1 MAGFDDRGRGAPRD
15 RDDRNGRSGGPDR
28 PGRSAPGR
36 GGTGSSAGGRSGGYG
51 RDDRGGARPPRD
63 DDRRGGYP
71 SRDDRGGYRGNSAPR
86 DDRGG
91 YRGRDDRSSAPRDDR
106 GGYRGRDDRSS
117 APRDD
122 RGGYRGNSAPRDDR
136 GGYRGRDDRS
146 AAPRDDRGGYRGRDD
161 RGASAPRDDRGGYR
175 GNSAPRD
182 DRGGYRGNSAP
193 RDDRGGYR
201 GRDDRSSAPREDR
214 GGYRG
219 NSAPRDDRGGYRGRD
234 DRSSAPRDD
243 RGGYRGNSAPRDDR
257 GGYRGRDDRS
267 AAPREDRGGYR
278 GRDDRSS
285 APRDDRG
292 GYRGRDDRSSAPR
305 DDRGGYRGRDDRSS
319 APRDDRGGYRGRDDR
334 SSAPRDDRSS
344 APRDNRD
351 NREDRRGPDGQQSR
365 VWHNGRRYVGGTTS
379 VRNSDRNGKGSSAA
393 NGNGRT
399 TPKPSGER
407 DSHGNPVEGT
417 PERPIIEE
425 WDAADGTAPA
435 GAEPGLQA
443 EGERLQKVI
452 AAAGVASRRVAEN
465 LIVEG
470 RVTVNGQVV
479 DALGR
484 RVDPATDAISV
495 DGVPVQ
501 IDSSRRYIVL
511 NKPTGVV
518 SSLQDERGRRDLTE
532 FVDRYEERLFNV
544 GRLDTET
551 SGLLVLTNDGDLA
564 HVLAHP
570 SFGVQK
576 TYIAKVH
583 GNVNPAVVQRLTEGV
598 ELEDGPI
605 KADKVRLLESSRG
618 ESLVEITLHSGRNRI
633 VRRML
638 EAVDHP
644 VLELVRRSFGPLHLG
659 SLPPGK
665 MRELGTV
672 EVGKL
677 LSTVRDAKPSGRDDR
692 DIALDE
698 DDEWEDETAD

>member
-1 MAGFDDRGRGAPRD
+1 M
-15 RDDRNGRSGGPDR
+15 
-28 PGRSAPGR
+28 
-36 GGTGSSAGGRSGGYG
+36 
-51 RDDRGGARPPRD
+51 
-63 DDRRGGYP
+63 
-71 SRDDRGGYRGNSAPR
+71 
-86 DDRGG
+86 
-91 YRGRDDRSSAPRDDR
+91 
-106 GGYRGRDDRSS
+106 
-117 APRDD
+117 
-122 RGGYRGNSAPRDDR
+122 
-136 GGYRGRDDRS
+136 
-146 AAPRDDRGGYRGRDD
+146 
-161 RGASAPRDDRGGYR
+161 
-175 GNSAPRD
+175 
-182 DRGGYRGNSAP
+182 
-193 RDDRGGYR
+193 
-201 GRDDRSSAPREDR
+201 
-214 GGYRG
+214 
-219 NSAPRDDRGGYRGRD
+219 
-234 DRSSAPRDD
+234 
-243 RGGYRGNSAPRDDR
+243 
-257 GGYRGRDDRS
+257 
-267 AAPREDRGGYR
+267 
-278 GRDDRSS
+278 
-285 APRDDRG
+285 
-292 GYRGRDDRSSAPR
+292 
-305 DDRGGYRGRDDRSS
+305 
-319 APRDDRGGYRGRDDR
+319 
-334 SSAPRDDRSS
+334 
-344 APRDNRD
+344 
-351 NREDRRGPDGQQSR
+351 
-365 VWHNGRRYVGGTTS
+365 
-379 VRNSDRNGKGSSAA
+379 
-393 NGNGRT
+393 
-399 TPKPSGER
+399 
-407 DSHGNPVEGT
+407 
-417 PERPIIEE
+417 
-425 WDAADGTAPA
+425 
-435 GAEPGLQA
+435 
-443 EGERLQKVI
+443 QKVI

-470 RVTVNGQVV
+470 RVTVNGEVV

-484 RVDPATDAISV
+484 RVDPEKDAISV

-544 GRLDTET
+544 GRLDAET

-677 LSTVRDAKPSGRDDR
+677 LSTVLDAKPSARDDR
-692 DIALDE
+692 DVALDQD
-698 DDEWEDETAD
+698 DDEYEDESAD

>member
-28 PGRSAPGR
+28 SGRPTGGR
-36 GGTGSSAGGRSGGYG
+36 GGAGSSAGGRSGGYG

-71 SRDDRGGYRGNSAPR
+71 SRDDRGGYRGASAPRDDRGGYRGNSAPRDDRGGYRGRDDRGASAPRDDRGGDRGGYRGNSAPRDDRGGYRGRDDRSGGGDRGGYRGNSAPRDDRGGYRGRDDRGAPAPRDDRGGYRGSAPRDDRGGYRGRDDRGTSAPRDDRGGYRGRDDRGASAPRDDRGGYRGRDDRSGGGDRGGYRGNSAQRDDRGGYRGRDDRGASAPR

-106 GGYRGRDDRSS
+106 GGYRGRDDRG
-117 APRDD
+117 A
-122 RGGYRGNSAPRDDR
+122 SAPRDDR
-136 GGYRGRDDRS
+136 GGYRGRDDR
-146 AAPRDDRGGYRGRDD
+146 G
-161 RGASAPRDDRGGYR
+161 
-175 GNSAPRD
+175 
-182 DRGGYRGNSAP
+182 
-193 RDDRGGYR
+193 
-201 GRDDRSSAPREDR
+201 
-214 GGYRG
+214 
-219 NSAPRDDRGGYRGRD
+219 
-234 DRSSAPRDD
+234 SSAPRDD
-243 RGGYRGNSAPRDDR
+243 RRT
-257 GGYRGRDDRS
+257 
-267 AAPREDRGGYR
+267 
-278 GRDDRSS
+278 
-285 APRDDRG
+285 
-292 GYRGRDDRSSAPR
+292 
-305 DDRGGYRGRDDRSS
+305 
-319 APRDDRGGYRGRDDR
+319 
-334 SSAPRDDRSS
+334 
-344 APRDNRD
+344 
-351 NREDRRGPDGQQSR
+351 PDGQQSR

-379 VRNSDRNGKGSSAA
+379 VRNSDR
-393 NGNGRT
+393 T
-399 TPKPSGER
+399 TPKPSGQR
-407 DSHGNPVEGT
+407 DDRGNPAEGT
-417 PERPIIEE
+417 PERPIIED

-435 GAEPGLQA
+435 GAEPSLQA

-470 RVTVNGQVV
+470 RVTVNGEVV

-484 RVDPATDAISV
+484 RVDPEKDAISV

-677 LSTVRDAKPSGRDDR
+677 LSTVRDAKPSARDDR
-692 DIALDE
+692 DVALDQH
-698 DDEWEDETAD
+698 DDEYEDESAD

>member
-36 GGTGSSAGGRSGGYG
+36 GGAGSSAGGRSGGYG

-71 SRDDRGGYRGNSAPR
+71 PRDDRGGDRGGYRGRDDRSSAPRDDRGGYRGRDDRSSAPRDDRGGYRGNSAPRDDRGGYRGRDDRAGGGDRGGYRGNSAPRDDRGGYRGRDDRSSAPRDDRGGYRGNSAPRDDRGGYRGRDDRSSAPRDDRGGYRGNSAPR

-136 GGYRGRDDRS
+136 GGYRG
-146 AAPRDDRGGYRGRDD
+146 
-161 RGASAPRDDRGGYR
+161 
-175 GNSAPRD
+175 
-182 DRGGYRGNSAP
+182 
-193 RDDRGGYR
+193 
-201 GRDDRSSAPREDR
+201 
-214 GGYRG
+214 

-234 DRSSAPRDD
+234 DRSSAPRD
-243 RGGYRGNSAPRDDR
+243 NRDDR

-267 AAPREDRGGYR
+267 A
-278 GRDDRSS
+278 

-305 DDRGGYRGRDDRSS
+305 D
-319 APRDDRGGYRGRDDR
+319 
-334 SSAPRDDRSS
+334 
-344 APRDNRD
+344 NRD
-351 NREDRRGPDGQQSR
+351 SREDRRGPDGQQSR

-379 VRNSDRNGKGSSAA
+379 VRNSDRPGKGGNSAA
-393 NGNGRT
+393 NRT

-407 DSHGNPVEGT
+407 DSHGAPVEGT
-417 PERPIIEE
+417 PERPIIED
-425 WDAADGTAPA
+425 WDAADGSAPA

-677 LSTVRDAKPSGRDDR
+677 LGTVRDAKPSARDDR
-692 DIALDE
+692 DVALDQG
-698 DDEWEDETAD
+698 DDDDWDDETAD

>member
-28 PGRSAPGR
+28 SGRPAGGR
-36 GGTGSSAGGRSGGYG
+36 GGAGSGAGGRSGGYG

-71 SRDDRGGYRGNSAPR
+71 SRDDRGGDRGGYRGASAPRDDRGGDRGGYRGASAPRDDRGGDRGGYRGASAPRDDRGGYRGASAPR

-91 YRGRDDRSSAPRDDR
+91 YRGRDDRS
-106 GGYRGRDDRSS
+106 GGG
-117 APRDD
+117 D

-136 GGYRGRDDRS
+136 GGYRGRDDRGAS
-146 AAPRDDRGGYRGRDD
+146 APRDDRGGYRGRDDRSGGGDRGGYRSNSAPRDDRGGYRGRDD

-182 DRGGYRGNSAP
+182 DRGGYRG
-193 RDDRGGYR
+193 RDDRG
-201 GRDDRSSAPREDR
+201 SA
-214 GGYRG
+214 
-219 NSAPRDDRGGYRGRD
+219 
-234 DRSSAPRDD
+234 APRDD

-257 GGYRGRDDRS
+257 GGYRGRDDRGAP
-267 AAPREDRGGYR
+267 AAREDRGGYR
-278 GRDDRSS
+278 GRDDRSGGGDRGGYRGNS

-292 GYRGRDDRSSAPR
+292 GYRGRDDRGASAPR
-305 DDRGGYRGRDDRSS
+305 DDRGGYRGRDDRTSS
-319 APRDDRGGYRGRDDR
+319 APRDDRRDDPGRDDR
-334 SSAPRDDRSS
+334 RT
-344 APRDNRD
+344 
-351 NREDRRGPDGQQSR
+351 PDGQQSR

-379 VRNSDRNGKGSSAA
+379 VRNSDR
-393 NGNGRT
+393 T
-399 TPKPSGER
+399 TPKPSGQR
-407 DSHGNPVEGT
+407 DDRGNPAEGT
-417 PERPIIEE
+417 PERPIIED

-470 RVTVNGQVV
+470 RVTVNGEVV

-484 RVDPATDAISV
+484 RVDPEKDAISV

-544 GRLDTET
+544 GRLDAET

-576 TYIAKVH
+576 TYIAKVQ

-677 LSTVRDAKPSGRDDR
+677 LSTVRDAKPSARDDR
-692 DIALDE
+692 DVALDQD
-698 DDEWEDETAD
+698 DDEYEDESAD

>member
-28 PGRSAPGR
+28 SGRPAGGR
-36 GGTGSSAGGRSGGYG
+36 GAAGSGAGGRSGGYG

-71 SRDDRGGYRGNSAPR
+71 SRDDRGGDRGGYRGSSAPRDDRGGYRGRDDRSGGGDRGGYRGNSAPRDDRGGYRGRDDRGASAPRDDRGGDRGGYRGNSAPRDDRGGYRGRDDRSGGGDRGGYRGNPAPRDDRGGYRGRDDRGASAPRDDRGGYRGRDDRSGGGDRGGYRGNSAPRDDRGGYRGRDDRGASAPR

-106 GGYRGRDDRSS
+106 GGYRGRDDRGSS

-122 RGGYRGNSAPRDDR
+122 RRDDR
-136 GGYRGRDDRS
+136 RT
-146 AAPRDDRGGYRGRDD
+146 
-161 RGASAPRDDRGGYR
+161 
-175 GNSAPRD
+175 
-182 DRGGYRGNSAP
+182 
-193 RDDRGGYR
+193 
-201 GRDDRSSAPREDR
+201 
-214 GGYRG
+214 
-219 NSAPRDDRGGYRGRD
+219 
-234 DRSSAPRDD
+234 
-243 RGGYRGNSAPRDDR
+243 
-257 GGYRGRDDRS
+257 
-267 AAPREDRGGYR
+267 
-278 GRDDRSS
+278 
-285 APRDDRG
+285 
-292 GYRGRDDRSSAPR
+292 
-305 DDRGGYRGRDDRSS
+305 
-319 APRDDRGGYRGRDDR
+319 
-334 SSAPRDDRSS
+334 
-344 APRDNRD
+344 
-351 NREDRRGPDGQQSR
+351 PDGQQSR

-379 VRNSDRNGKGSSAA
+379 VRNSDR
-393 NGNGRT
+393 T
-399 TPKPSGER
+399 TPKPSGQR
-407 DSHGNPVEGT
+407 DDRGNPAEGT
-417 PERPIIEE
+417 PERPIIED

-435 GAEPGLQA
+435 GAEQGLQA

-470 RVTVNGQVV
+470 RVTVNGEVV

-484 RVDPATDAISV
+484 RVDPEKDAISV

-677 LSTVRDAKPSGRDDR
+677 LSTVRDAKPSARDDR
-692 DIALDE
+692 DVALDQD
-698 DDEWEDETAD
+698 DDEYEDESAD

>member
-28 PGRSAPGR
+28 SGRPAGGR
-36 GGTGSSAGGRSGGYG
+36 GGAGSSAGGRSGGYG

-71 SRDDRGGYRGNSAPR
+71 SRDDRGGDRGGYRGAPAPRDDRGGYRGRDDRAGGGDRGGYRGNSAPRDDRGGYRGRDDRGSSAPRDDRGGDRGGYRGNSAPRDDRGGYRGRDDRSGGGDRGGYRGNSAPRDDRGGYRGRDDRGASAPRDDRGGYRGRDDRGSSAPRDDRGGYRGNSAPRDDRGGYRGRDDRGAPAPRDDRGGYRGRDDRSGGGDRGGYRGNSAPRDDRGGYRGRDDRGASAPR

-106 GGYRGRDDRSS
+106 GGYRGRDDRGSS

-122 RGGYRGNSAPRDDR
+122 RRDD
-136 GGYRGRDDRS
+136 RGRDDR
-146 AAPRDDRGGYRGRDD
+146 RT
-161 RGASAPRDDRGGYR
+161 
-175 GNSAPRD
+175 
-182 DRGGYRGNSAP
+182 
-193 RDDRGGYR
+193 
-201 GRDDRSSAPREDR
+201 
-214 GGYRG
+214 
-219 NSAPRDDRGGYRGRD
+219 
-234 DRSSAPRDD
+234 
-243 RGGYRGNSAPRDDR
+243 
-257 GGYRGRDDRS
+257 
-267 AAPREDRGGYR
+267 
-278 GRDDRSS
+278 
-285 APRDDRG
+285 
-292 GYRGRDDRSSAPR
+292 
-305 DDRGGYRGRDDRSS
+305 
-319 APRDDRGGYRGRDDR
+319 
-334 SSAPRDDRSS
+334 
-344 APRDNRD
+344 
-351 NREDRRGPDGQQSR
+351 PDGQQSR

-379 VRNSDRNGKGSSAA
+379 VRNSDR
-393 NGNGRT
+393 T
-399 TPKPSGER
+399 TPKPSGQR
-407 DSHGNPVEGT
+407 DDRGNPAEGT
-417 PERPIIEE
+417 PERPIIED

-470 RVTVNGQVV
+470 RVTVNGEVV

-484 RVDPATDAISV
+484 RVDPEKDAISV

-544 GRLDTET
+544 GRLDAET

-677 LSTVRDAKPSGRDDR
+677 LSTVRDAKPSARDDR
-692 DIALDE
+692 DVALDQD
-698 DDEWEDETAD
+698 DDEYEDESAD

>member
-28 PGRSAPGR
+28 SGRPAGGR
-36 GGTGSSAGGRSGGYG
+36 GGAGSSAGGRSGGYG

-71 SRDDRGGYRGNSAPR
+71 SRDDRGGDRGGYRGASAPR

-91 YRGRDDRSSAPRDDR
+91 YRGRDDRA
-106 GGYRGRDDRSS
+106 GGG
-117 APRDD
+117 D

-136 GGYRGRDDRS
+136 GGYRGRDDRGAS
-146 AAPRDDRGGYRGRDD
+146 APRDDRGGDRGGYRGASAPRDDRGGYRGRDDRSGGGDRGGYRGNSAPRDDRGGYRGRDD

-175 GNSAPRD
+175 GSAPRD
-182 DRGGYRGNSAP
+182 DRGGYRGRDDRGASAPRDDRGGYRGRDDRSGGGDRGGYRGNSAP

-201 GRDDRSSAPREDR
+201 GRDDR
-214 GGYRG
+214 
-219 NSAPRDDRGGYRGRD
+219 
-234 DRSSAPRDD
+234 
-243 RGGYRGNSAPRDDR
+243 NSAPRDDR

-267 AAPREDRGGYR
+267 AAPRDARGGYR
-278 GRDDRSS
+278 GRDDRGSS

-292 GYRGRDDRSSAPR
+292 GYRGRDDRGSSAPR
-305 DDRGGYRGRDDRSS
+305 DDRRDDR
-319 APRDDRGGYRGRDDR
+319 RT
-334 SSAPRDDRSS
+334 
-344 APRDNRD
+344 
-351 NREDRRGPDGQQSR
+351 PDGQQSR

-379 VRNSDRNGKGSSAA
+379 VRNSDR
-393 NGNGRT
+393 T
-399 TPKPSGER
+399 TPKPSGQR
-407 DSHGNPVEGT
+407 DDRGNPAEGT
-417 PERPIIEE
+417 PERPIIED

-470 RVTVNGQVV
+470 RVTVNGEVV

-484 RVDPATDAISV
+484 RVDPEKDAISV

-677 LSTVRDAKPSGRDDR
+677 LSTVRDAKPSARDDR
-692 DIALDE
+692 DVALDQD
-698 DDEWEDETAD
+698 DDEYEDESAD

>member
-28 PGRSAPGR
+28 PGRSATGR
-36 GGTGSSAGGRSGGYG
+36 GGAGSSAGGRSGGYG

-71 SRDDRGGYRGNSAPR
+71 PRDDRSGDRGGYRGNSAPRDDRGGYRGRDDRSSAPRDDRGGYRGNSAPRDDRGGYRGRDDRAGGDRGGYRGNSAPRDDRGGYRGRDDRSSAPRDDRGGYRGNSAPR

-146 AAPRDDRGGYRGRDD
+146 
-161 RGASAPRDDRGGYR
+161 SAPRD
-175 GNSAPRD
+175 N
-182 DRGGYRGNSAP
+182 
-193 RDDRGGYR
+193 
-201 GRDDRSSAPREDR
+201 
-214 GGYRG
+214 
-219 NSAPRDDRGGYRGRD
+219 RDDRGGYRGRD
-234 DRSSAPRDD
+234 DRSSAPRD
-243 RGGYRGNSAPRDDR
+243 N
-257 GGYRGRDDRS
+257 
-267 AAPREDRGGYR
+267 
-278 GRDDRSS
+278 RDDRSS
-285 APRDDRG
+285 APRDS
-292 GYRGRDDRSSAPR
+292 RDDRR
-305 DDRGGYRGRDDRSS
+305 D
-319 APRDDRGGYRGRDDR
+319 
-334 SSAPRDDRSS
+334 
-344 APRDNRD
+344 
-351 NREDRRGPDGQQSR
+351 DRRGPDGQQSR

-379 VRNSDRNGKGSSAA
+379 VRNSDRPGKGGNTA
-393 NGNGRT
+393 NGRT

-407 DSHGNPVEGT
+407 DSHGAPVEGT
-417 PERPIIEE
+417 PERPIIED
-425 WDAADGTAPA
+425 WDAADGTTSA

-677 LSTVRDAKPSGRDDR
+677 LGTVRDAKPSARDDR
-692 DIALDE
+692 DVALDQGD
-698 DDEWEDETAD
+698 DDEWDDETAD

>member
-28 PGRSAPGR
+28 SGRPAGGR
-36 GGTGSSAGGRSGGYG
+36 GGAGSSAGGRSGGYG

-63 DDRRGGYP
+63 DDRRAGYP
-71 SRDDRGGYRGNSAPR
+71 SRDDRGGERGGYRGASAPRDDRGGYRGRDDRSGGGDRGGYRGNSAPRDDRGGYRGRDDRGGSAPRDDRGGDRGGYRGNSAPR

-91 YRGRDDRSSAPRDDR
+91 YRGRDDRSGGGDRGGYRGNSAPRDDR
-106 GGYRGRDDRSS
+106 GGYRGRDDRGASAPRDDRGGYRGSAPRDDRGGYRGSAPRDDRGGYRGRDDRGSS

-136 GGYRGRDDRS
+136 GGYRGRDDRGAS
-146 AAPRDDRGGYRGRDD
+146 APRDDRGGYRGRDDRAGGGDRGGYRGNSAPRDDRGGYRGRDD

-175 GNSAPRD
+175 GRD
-182 DRGGYRGNSAP
+182 DRG
-193 RDDRGGYR
+193 
-201 GRDDRSSAPREDR
+201 
-214 GGYRG
+214 
-219 NSAPRDDRGGYRGRD
+219 
-234 DRSSAPRDD
+234 SSAPRDD
-243 RGGYRGNSAPRDDR
+243 RRDD
-257 GGYRGRDDRS
+257 RGRDDR
-267 AAPREDRGGYR
+267 RT
-278 GRDDRSS
+278 
-285 APRDDRG
+285 
-292 GYRGRDDRSSAPR
+292 
-305 DDRGGYRGRDDRSS
+305 
-319 APRDDRGGYRGRDDR
+319 
-334 SSAPRDDRSS
+334 
-344 APRDNRD
+344 
-351 NREDRRGPDGQQSR
+351 PDGQQSR

-379 VRNSDRNGKGSSAA
+379 VRNSDR
-393 NGNGRT
+393 T
-399 TPKPSGER
+399 TPKPSGQR
-407 DSHGNPVEGT
+407 DDRGNPAEGT
-417 PERPIIEE
+417 PERPIIED

-435 GAEPGLQA
+435 GAEPSLQA

-470 RVTVNGQVV
+470 RVTVNGEVV

-484 RVDPATDAISV
+484 RVDPEKDAISV

-544 GRLDTET
+544 GRLDAET

-677 LSTVRDAKPSGRDDR
+677 LSTVRDAKPSARDDR
-692 DIALDE
+692 DVALDQD
-698 DDEWEDETAD
+698 DDEYEDESAD

>member
-28 PGRSAPGR
+28 SGRPAGGR
-36 GGTGSSAGGRSGGYG
+36 GGAGSSAGGRSGGYG

-63 DDRRGGYP
+63 DRGGDRGGYRGAP
-71 SRDDRGGYRGNSAPR
+71 APRDDRGGYRGRDDRAGGGDRGGYRGNSAPRDDRGGYRGRDDRGASAPRDDRGGDRGGYRGNSAPRDDRGGYRGRDDRGSSAPRDDRGGYRGNSAPRDDRGGYRGSAPRDDRGGYRGRDDRGSSAPRDDRGGYRGNSAPRDDRGGYRGRDDRASSAPRDDRGGYRGRDDRSGGGDRGGYRGNSAPRDDRGGYRGRDDRGASAPR

-106 GGYRGRDDRSS
+106 GGYRGRDDRGSS

-122 RGGYRGNSAPRDDR
+122 RRDD
-136 GGYRGRDDRS
+136 RGRDDR
-146 AAPRDDRGGYRGRDD
+146 RT
-161 RGASAPRDDRGGYR
+161 
-175 GNSAPRD
+175 
-182 DRGGYRGNSAP
+182 
-193 RDDRGGYR
+193 
-201 GRDDRSSAPREDR
+201 
-214 GGYRG
+214 
-219 NSAPRDDRGGYRGRD
+219 
-234 DRSSAPRDD
+234 
-243 RGGYRGNSAPRDDR
+243 
-257 GGYRGRDDRS
+257 
-267 AAPREDRGGYR
+267 
-278 GRDDRSS
+278 
-285 APRDDRG
+285 
-292 GYRGRDDRSSAPR
+292 
-305 DDRGGYRGRDDRSS
+305 
-319 APRDDRGGYRGRDDR
+319 
-334 SSAPRDDRSS
+334 
-344 APRDNRD
+344 
-351 NREDRRGPDGQQSR
+351 PDGQQSR

-379 VRNSDRNGKGSSAA
+379 VRNSDR
-393 NGNGRT
+393 T
-399 TPKPSGER
+399 TPKPSGQR
-407 DSHGNPVEGT
+407 DDRGNPAEGT
-417 PERPIIEE
+417 PERPIIED

-435 GAEPGLQA
+435 GAEPSLQA

-470 RVTVNGQVV
+470 RVTVNGEVV

-484 RVDPATDAISV
+484 RVDPEKDAISV

-677 LSTVRDAKPSGRDDR
+677 LSTVRDAKPSARDDR
-692 DIALDE
+692 DVALDQD
-698 DDEWEDETAD
+698 DDEYEDESAD

>member
-1 MAGFDDRGRGAPRD
+1 
-15 RDDRNGRSGGPDR
+15 
-28 PGRSAPGR
+28 
-36 GGTGSSAGGRSGGYG
+36 
-51 RDDRGGARPPRD
+51 
-63 DDRRGGYP
+63 
-71 SRDDRGGYRGNSAPR
+71 
-86 DDRGG
+86 
-91 YRGRDDRSSAPRDDR
+91 
-106 GGYRGRDDRSS
+106 
-117 APRDD
+117 
-122 RGGYRGNSAPRDDR
+122 
-136 GGYRGRDDRS
+136 
-146 AAPRDDRGGYRGRDD
+146 
-161 RGASAPRDDRGGYR
+161 
-175 GNSAPRD
+175 
-182 DRGGYRGNSAP
+182 
-193 RDDRGGYR
+193 
-201 GRDDRSSAPREDR
+201 
-214 GGYRG
+214 
-219 NSAPRDDRGGYRGRD
+219 
-234 DRSSAPRDD
+234 
-243 RGGYRGNSAPRDDR
+243 
-257 GGYRGRDDRS
+257 
-267 AAPREDRGGYR
+267 
-278 GRDDRSS
+278 
-285 APRDDRG
+285 
-292 GYRGRDDRSSAPR
+292 
-305 DDRGGYRGRDDRSS
+305 
-319 APRDDRGGYRGRDDR
+319 
-334 SSAPRDDRSS
+334 
-344 APRDNRD
+344 
-351 NREDRRGPDGQQSR
+351 

-379 VRNSDRNGKGSSAA
+379 VRNSDRSS
-393 NGNGRT
+393 NGRT

-407 DSHGNPVEGT
+407 DSNGIPVEGT
-417 PERPIIEE
+417 PERPIIED
-425 WDAADGTAPA
+425 WDAADGTATA

-677 LSTVRDAKPSGRDDR
+677 LGTVRDAKPSARDDR
-692 DIALDE
+692 DVALDQGE
-698 DDEWEDETAD
+698 DDEWDDETAD

>member
-28 PGRSAPGR
+28 SGRPAGGR
-36 GGTGSSAGGRSGGYG
+36 GGAGSSAGGRSGGYG

-71 SRDDRGGYRGNSAPR
+71 SRDDRGGERGGYRGASAPRDDRGGYRGRDDRSGGGDRGGYRGNSAPRDDRGGYRGRDDRGGSAPRDDRGGDRGGYRGNSAPR

-91 YRGRDDRSSAPRDDR
+91 YRGRDDRSGGGDRGGYRGNSAPRDDR
-106 GGYRGRDDRSS
+106 GGYRGRDDRGASAPRDDRGGYRGSAPRDDRGGYRGSAPRDDRGGYRGRDDRGSS

-136 GGYRGRDDRS
+136 GGYRGRDDRGAS
-146 AAPRDDRGGYRGRDD
+146 APRDDRGGYRGRDDRAGGGDRGGYRGNSAPRDDRGGYRGRDD

-175 GNSAPRD
+175 GRD
-182 DRGGYRGNSAP
+182 DRG
-193 RDDRGGYR
+193 
-201 GRDDRSSAPREDR
+201 
-214 GGYRG
+214 
-219 NSAPRDDRGGYRGRD
+219 
-234 DRSSAPRDD
+234 SSAPRDD
-243 RGGYRGNSAPRDDR
+243 RRDD
-257 GGYRGRDDRS
+257 RGRDDR
-267 AAPREDRGGYR
+267 RT
-278 GRDDRSS
+278 
-285 APRDDRG
+285 
-292 GYRGRDDRSSAPR
+292 
-305 DDRGGYRGRDDRSS
+305 
-319 APRDDRGGYRGRDDR
+319 
-334 SSAPRDDRSS
+334 
-344 APRDNRD
+344 
-351 NREDRRGPDGQQSR
+351 PDGQQSR

-379 VRNSDRNGKGSSAA
+379 VRNSDR
-393 NGNGRT
+393 T
-399 TPKPSGER
+399 TPKPSGQR
-407 DSHGNPVEGT
+407 DDRGNPAEGT
-417 PERPIIEE
+417 PERPIIED

-435 GAEPGLQA
+435 GAEPSLQA

-470 RVTVNGQVV
+470 RVTVNGEVV

-484 RVDPATDAISV
+484 RVDPEKDAISV

-544 GRLDTET
+544 GRLDAET

-677 LSTVRDAKPSGRDDR
+677 LSTVRDAKPSARDDR
-692 DIALDE
+692 DVALDQD
-698 DDEWEDETAD
+698 DDEYEDESAD

>member
-28 PGRSAPGR
+28 SGRPAGGR
-36 GGTGSSAGGRSGGYG
+36 GGAGSGAGGRSGGYG

-71 SRDDRGGYRGNSAPR
+71 SRDDRGGDRGGYRGASAPR

-91 YRGRDDRSSAPRDDR
+91 YRGRDDRSGGGYRGDSAPRDDR
-106 GGYRGRDDRSS
+106 GGYRGRDDRGGP

-122 RGGYRGNSAPRDDR
+122 RGGYRGAPAPRDDRGGYRGRDDRSGGGDRGGYRGASAPRDDR
-136 GGYRGRDDRS
+136 GGYRGRDDRGAS
-146 AAPRDDRGGYRGRDD
+146 APRDDRGGYRGSAPRDDRGGYRGRDD

-182 DRGGYRGNSAP
+182 DRGGYRGRDDRGVSAP

-201 GRDDRSSAPREDR
+201 GRDDRSGGGYRGASAPRDDRGGDR

-234 DRSSAPRDD
+234 DR
-243 RGGYRGNSAPRDDR
+243 GVSAPRDDR
-257 GGYRGRDDRS
+257 GGYRGRDDR
-267 AAPREDRGGYR
+267 G
-278 GRDDRSS
+278 SS
-285 APRDDRG
+285 APRDDR
-292 GYRGRDDRSSAPR
+292 RT
-305 DDRGGYRGRDDRSS
+305 
-319 APRDDRGGYRGRDDR
+319 
-334 SSAPRDDRSS
+334 
-344 APRDNRD
+344 
-351 NREDRRGPDGQQSR
+351 PDGQQSR

-379 VRNSDRNGKGSSAA
+379 VRNSDR
-393 NGNGRT
+393 T
-399 TPKPSGER
+399 TPKPSGQR
-407 DSHGNPVEGT
+407 DDRGNPAEGT
-417 PERPIIEE
+417 PERPIIED

-435 GAEPGLQA
+435 GAQPGLQA

-470 RVTVNGQVV
+470 RVTVNGEVV

-484 RVDPATDAISV
+484 RVDPEKDAISV

-677 LSTVRDAKPSGRDDR
+677 LSTVRDAKPSARDDR
-692 DIALDE
+692 DVALDQD
-698 DDEWEDETAD
+698 DDEYEDESAD

>member
-28 PGRSAPGR
+28 SGRPAGGR
-36 GGTGSSAGGRSGGYG
+36 GGAGSGAGGRSGGYG

-71 SRDDRGGYRGNSAPR
+71 SRDDRGGDRGGYRGASAPRDDRGGYRGRDERSGGGDRGGYRGNSAPRDDRGGYRGRDDREASAPRDDRGGDRGGYRGNSAPRDDRGGYRGRDDRSGGGDRGGYRGNSAPRDDRGGYRGRDDRGASAPRDDRGGYRGSAPRDDRGGYRGRDDRGSSAPRDDRGGYRGSSAPRDDRGGYRGRDDRGASAPRDDRGGYRGRDDRSGGGDRGGYRGNSAPRDDRGGYRGRDDRGASAPR

-106 GGYRGRDDRSS
+106 GGYRGRDDRG
-117 APRDD
+117 A
-122 RGGYRGNSAPRDDR
+122 SAPRDDR
-136 GGYRGRDDRS
+136 GGYRGRDDR
-146 AAPRDDRGGYRGRDD
+146 G
-161 RGASAPRDDRGGYR
+161 
-175 GNSAPRD
+175 
-182 DRGGYRGNSAP
+182 
-193 RDDRGGYR
+193 
-201 GRDDRSSAPREDR
+201 
-214 GGYRG
+214 
-219 NSAPRDDRGGYRGRD
+219 
-234 DRSSAPRDD
+234 SSAPRDD
-243 RGGYRGNSAPRDDR
+243 RRT
-257 GGYRGRDDRS
+257 
-267 AAPREDRGGYR
+267 
-278 GRDDRSS
+278 
-285 APRDDRG
+285 
-292 GYRGRDDRSSAPR
+292 
-305 DDRGGYRGRDDRSS
+305 
-319 APRDDRGGYRGRDDR
+319 
-334 SSAPRDDRSS
+334 
-344 APRDNRD
+344 
-351 NREDRRGPDGQQSR
+351 PDGQQSR

-379 VRNSDRNGKGSSAA
+379 VRNSDR
-393 NGNGRT
+393 T
-399 TPKPSGER
+399 TPKPSGQR
-407 DSHGNPVEGT
+407 DDRGNPAEGT
-417 PERPIIEE
+417 PERPIIED

-470 RVTVNGQVV
+470 RVTVNGEVV

-484 RVDPATDAISV
+484 RVDPEKDAISV

-677 LSTVRDAKPSGRDDR
+677 LSTVRDAKPSARDDR
-692 DIALDE
+692 DVALDQD
-698 DDEWEDETAD
+698 DDEYEDESAD

>member
-28 PGRSAPGR
+28 SGRPAGGR
-36 GGTGSSAGGRSGGYG
+36 GGAGSSAGGRSGGYG

-71 SRDDRGGYRGNSAPR
+71 SRDDRGGDRGGYRGASAPRDDRGGYRGRDDRAGGGDRGGYRGNSAPRDDRGGYRGRDDRGGSAPRDDRGGDRRGYRGNSAPR

-91 YRGRDDRSSAPRDDR
+91 YRGRDDRSGGGDRGGYRGNSAPRDDRGGYRGRDDRGASAPRDDR
-106 GGYRGRDDRSS
+106 GGYRGRDDRSGGGDRGGYRGRDDRGAS
-117 APRDD
+117 APRDDRGGYRGNSAPRDDRGGYRGRDDRSGGGD

-161 RGASAPRDDRGGYR
+161 RSA
-175 GNSAPRD
+175 
-182 DRGGYRGNSAP
+182 AP

-201 GRDDRSSAPREDR
+201 GRDDR
-214 GGYRG
+214 G
-219 NSAPRDDRGGYRGRD
+219 
-234 DRSSAPRDD
+234 
-243 RGGYRGNSAPRDDR
+243 
-257 GGYRGRDDRS
+257 
-267 AAPREDRGGYR
+267 
-278 GRDDRSS
+278 SS

-292 GYRGRDDRSSAPR
+292 GYRGRDDRGSSAPR
-305 DDRGGYRGRDDRSS
+305 DDRRDDR
-319 APRDDRGGYRGRDDR
+319 RT
-334 SSAPRDDRSS
+334 
-344 APRDNRD
+344 
-351 NREDRRGPDGQQSR
+351 PDGQQSR

-379 VRNSDRNGKGSSAA
+379 VRNSDR
-393 NGNGRT
+393 T
-399 TPKPSGER
+399 TPKPSGQR
-407 DSHGNPVEGT
+407 DDRGNPAEGT
-417 PERPIIEE
+417 PERPIIED

-470 RVTVNGQVV
+470 RVTVNGEVV

-484 RVDPATDAISV
+484 RVDPEKDAISV

-677 LSTVRDAKPSGRDDR
+677 LSTVRDAKPSARDDR
-692 DIALDE
+692 DVALDQD
-698 DDEWEDETAD
+698 DDEYEDESAD

>member
-15 RDDRNGRSGGPDR
+15 RDDRSGRSGGPDR
-28 PGRSAPGR
+28 SGRPAGGR
-36 GGTGSSAGGRSGGYG
+36 GGAGSSAGGRSGAYG

-71 SRDDRGGYRGNSAPR
+71 SRDDRGGDRGGYRGAPAPRDDRGGYRGRDDRAGGGDRGGYRGNSAPRDDRGGYRGRDDRGGSAPRDDRGGDRGGYRGNSAPRDDRGGYRGRDDRGSSAPRDDRGGYRGNSAPRDDRGGYRGRDDRGGSAPRDDRGGYRGSAPRDDRGGYRGRDDRGSSAPRDDRGGYRGNSAPRDDRGGYRGRDDRGAPAPRDDRGGYRGRDDRSGGGDRGGYRGNSAPRDDRGGYRGRDDRGASAPR

-106 GGYRGRDDRSS
+106 GGYRGRDDRGSS

-122 RGGYRGNSAPRDDR
+122 RRDD
-136 GGYRGRDDRS
+136 RGRDDR
-146 AAPRDDRGGYRGRDD
+146 RT
-161 RGASAPRDDRGGYR
+161 
-175 GNSAPRD
+175 
-182 DRGGYRGNSAP
+182 
-193 RDDRGGYR
+193 
-201 GRDDRSSAPREDR
+201 
-214 GGYRG
+214 
-219 NSAPRDDRGGYRGRD
+219 
-234 DRSSAPRDD
+234 
-243 RGGYRGNSAPRDDR
+243 
-257 GGYRGRDDRS
+257 
-267 AAPREDRGGYR
+267 
-278 GRDDRSS
+278 
-285 APRDDRG
+285 
-292 GYRGRDDRSSAPR
+292 
-305 DDRGGYRGRDDRSS
+305 
-319 APRDDRGGYRGRDDR
+319 
-334 SSAPRDDRSS
+334 
-344 APRDNRD
+344 
-351 NREDRRGPDGQQSR
+351 PDGQQSR

-379 VRNSDRNGKGSSAA
+379 VRNSDR
-393 NGNGRT
+393 T
-399 TPKPSGER
+399 TPKPSGQR
-407 DSHGNPVEGT
+407 DDRGNPAEGT
-417 PERPIIEE
+417 PERPIIED

-435 GAEPGLQA
+435 GAEPSLQA

-470 RVTVNGQVV
+470 RVTVNGEVV

-484 RVDPATDAISV
+484 RVDPEKDAISV

-677 LSTVRDAKPSGRDDR
+677 LSTVRDAKPSARDDR
-692 DIALDE
+692 DVALDQD
-698 DDEWEDETAD
+698 DDEYEDESAD

>member
-15 RDDRNGRSGGPDR
+15 RDDRSGRSGGPDR
-28 PGRSAPGR
+28 SGRPAGGR
-36 GGTGSSAGGRSGGYG
+36 GGAGSGAGGRSGGYG

-71 SRDDRGGYRGNSAPR
+71 SRDDRGGDRGGYRGASAQRDERGGDRGGYRGSAPRDERGGYRGSAPR

-91 YRGRDDRSSAPRDDR
+91 YRGRDDRGGSAPRDDRGGYRGAPAPRDDRGGYRGRDDRSGGGDRGGYRGASAPRDDR
-106 GGYRGRDDRSS
+106 GGYRGRDDRGAS

-122 RGGYRGNSAPRDDR
+122 RGGYRGS
-136 GGYRGRDDRS
+136 
-146 AAPRDDRGGYRGRDD
+146 APRDDRGGYRGRDD

-182 DRGGYRGNSAP
+182 DRGGYRGRDDRGVSAP

-201 GRDDRSSAPREDR
+201 GRDDRSGGGYRGASAPRDDRGGDR

-234 DRSSAPRDD
+234 DRGA
-243 RGGYRGNSAPRDDR
+243 SAPRDDR
-257 GGYRGRDDRS
+257 GGYRGRDDR
-267 AAPREDRGGYR
+267 G
-278 GRDDRSS
+278 SS
-285 APRDDRG
+285 APRDDR
-292 GYRGRDDRSSAPR
+292 RT
-305 DDRGGYRGRDDRSS
+305 
-319 APRDDRGGYRGRDDR
+319 
-334 SSAPRDDRSS
+334 
-344 APRDNRD
+344 
-351 NREDRRGPDGQQSR
+351 PDGQQSR

-379 VRNSDRNGKGSSAA
+379 VRNSDR
-393 NGNGRT
+393 T
-399 TPKPSGER
+399 TPKPSGQR
-407 DSHGNPVEGT
+407 DDRGNPAEGT
-417 PERPIIEE
+417 PERPIIED

-435 GAEPGLQA
+435 GAQPGLQA

-470 RVTVNGQVV
+470 RVTVNGEVV

-484 RVDPATDAISV
+484 RVDPEKDAISV

-677 LSTVRDAKPSGRDDR
+677 LSTVRDAKPSARDDR
-692 DIALDE
+692 DVALDQD
-698 DDEWEDETAD
+698 DDEYEDESAD

>member
-36 GGTGSSAGGRSGGYG
+36 GGAGSSAGGRSGGYG

-71 SRDDRGGYRGNSAPR
+71 PRDDRGGYRGNSAPRDDRGGYRGRDDRSSAPRDDRGGYRGRDDRSSAPRDDRGGYRANSAPRDDRGGYRGRDDRAGGDRGGYRGNSAPRDDRGGYRGRDDRSSAPRDDRGGYRGNSAPR

-146 AAPRDDRGGYRGRDD
+146 AAPRDDRGGYRG
-161 RGASAPRDDRGGYR
+161 
-175 GNSAPRD
+175 
-182 DRGGYRGNSAP
+182 
-193 RDDRGGYR
+193 
-201 GRDDRSSAPREDR
+201 
-214 GGYRG
+214 

-234 DRSSAPRDD
+234 DRSSAPRD
-243 RGGYRGNSAPRDDR
+243 N
-257 GGYRGRDDRS
+257 
-267 AAPREDRGGYR
+267 
-278 GRDDRSS
+278 
-285 APRDDRG
+285 RDDRG

-305 DDRGGYRGRDDRSS
+305 GNRDDRSS
-319 APRDDRGGYRGRDDR
+319 APRDSRDDR
-334 SSAPRDDRSS
+334 RD
-344 APRDNRD
+344 
-351 NREDRRGPDGQQSR
+351 DRRGPDGQQSR

-379 VRNSDRNGKGSSAA
+379 VRNSDRPGKGGNIA
-393 NGNGRT
+393 NSRT

-407 DSHGNPVEGT
+407 DSHGAPVEGT
-417 PERPIIEE
+417 PERPIIED
-425 WDAADGTAPA
+425 WDAADGTTSA

-677 LSTVRDAKPSGRDDR
+677 LGTVRDAKPSARDDR
-692 DIALDE
+692 DVALDQGE
-698 DDEWEDETAD
+698 DDEWDDETAD

>member
-28 PGRSAPGR
+28 SGRPAGGR
-36 GGTGSSAGGRSGGYG
+36 GGAGSSAGGRSGGYG

-71 SRDDRGGYRGNSAPR
+71 SRDDRGGDRGGYRGAPAPRDDRGGYRGRDDRAGGGDRGGYRGNSAPR

-91 YRGRDDRSSAPRDDR
+91 YRGRDDRGASAPRDDR
-106 GGYRGRDDRSS
+106 GG
-117 APRDD
+117 D

-146 AAPRDDRGGYRGRDD
+146 GGG
-161 RGASAPRDDRGGYR
+161 DRGGYR

-201 GRDDRSSAPREDR
+201 GRDDR
-214 GGYRG
+214 G
-219 NSAPRDDRGGYRGRD
+219 
-234 DRSSAPRDD
+234 SSAPRDD

-257 GGYRGRDDRS
+257 GGYRGRDDRG
-267 AAPREDRGGYR
+267 APAPRDDRGGYR
-278 GRDDRSS
+278 GRDDRSGGGDRGGYRGNS

-292 GYRGRDDRSSAPR
+292 GYRGRDDRGASAPR
-305 DDRGGYRGRDDRSS
+305 DDRGGYRGRDDRGS

-334 SSAPRDDRSS
+334 GSSAPRDDR
-344 APRDNRD
+344 RDDRGRD
-351 NREDRRGPDGQQSR
+351 DRRTPDGQQSR

-379 VRNSDRNGKGSSAA
+379 VRNSDR
-393 NGNGRT
+393 T
-399 TPKPSGER
+399 TPKPSGQR
-407 DSHGNPVEGT
+407 DDRGNPAEGT
-417 PERPIIEE
+417 PERPIIED

-470 RVTVNGQVV
+470 RVTVNGEVV

-484 RVDPATDAISV
+484 RVDPEKDAISV

-544 GRLDTET
+544 GRLDAET

-677 LSTVRDAKPSGRDDR
+677 LSTVRDAKPSARDDR
-692 DIALDE
+692 DVALDQD
-698 DDEWEDETAD
+698 DDEYEDESAD

>member
-28 PGRSAPGR
+28 SGRPAGGR
-36 GGTGSSAGGRSGGYG
+36 GGAGSSAGGRSGGYG

-71 SRDDRGGYRGNSAPR
+71 SRDDRGGDRGGYRGAAAPRDDRGGYRGRDDRSGGGDRGGYRGNSAPR

-91 YRGRDDRSSAPRDDR
+91 YRGRGDRGASAPRDDR
-106 GGYRGRDDRSS
+106 GG
-117 APRDD
+117 D

-146 AAPRDDRGGYRGRDD
+146 GGGDRGGYRGNSAPRDDRGGYRGRDD

-175 GNSAPRD
+175 GSAPRD
-182 DRGGYRGNSAP
+182 DRSGYRGRDDRGSSAPRDDRGGYRGASAPRDDRGGYRGRDDRGASAPRDDRGGYRGRDDRSGGGDRGGYRGNSAP

-201 GRDDRSSAPREDR
+201 GRDDRGA
-214 GGYRG
+214 
-219 NSAPRDDRGGYRGRD
+219 SAPRDDRGGYRGRD
-234 DRSSAPRDD
+234 DR
-243 RGGYRGNSAPRDDR
+243 G
-257 GGYRGRDDRS
+257 
-267 AAPREDRGGYR
+267 
-278 GRDDRSS
+278 SS

-292 GYRGRDDRSSAPR
+292 GYRGRDDRGSAP
-305 DDRGGYRGRDDRSS
+305 
-319 APRDDRGGYRGRDDR
+319 
-334 SSAPRDDRSS
+334 
-344 APRDNRD
+344 
-351 NREDRRGPDGQQSR
+351 REDRRDDRRTPDGQQSR

-379 VRNSDRNGKGSSAA
+379 VRNSDR
-393 NGNGRT
+393 T
-399 TPKPSGER
+399 TPKPSGQR
-407 DSHGNPVEGT
+407 DDRGNPAEGT
-417 PERPIIEE
+417 PERPIIED

-470 RVTVNGQVV
+470 RVTVNGEVV

-484 RVDPATDAISV
+484 RVDPEKDAISV

-677 LSTVRDAKPSGRDDR
+677 LSTVRDAKPSARDDR
-692 DIALDE
+692 DVALDQD
-698 DDEWEDETAD
+698 DDEYEDESAD

>member
-28 PGRSAPGR
+28 SGRPAGGR
-36 GGTGSSAGGRSGGYG
+36 GGAGSSAGGRSGGYG

-71 SRDDRGGYRGNSAPR
+71 SRDDRGGDRGGYRGASAPR

-91 YRGRDDRSSAPRDDR
+91 YRGRDDRAGGGDRGGYRGSSAPRDDRGGYRGSSAPRDDR
-106 GGYRGRDDRSS
+106 GGYRGRDDR
-117 APRDD
+117 
-122 RGGYRGNSAPRDDR
+122 GGSAPRDDR
-136 GGYRGRDDRS
+136 GGYRGRDDRAGGGDRGGYRGSS
-146 AAPRDDRGGYRGRDD
+146 APRDDRGGYRGRDDRGNSAPRDDRGGYRGSAPRDDRGGYRGRDDRGSSAPRDDRGGYRGSAPRDDRGGYRGRDDRGSSAPRDDRGGYRGRDD

-175 GNSAPRD
+175 GRD
-182 DRGGYRGNSAP
+182 DRSGGGDRGGYRGNSAP

-201 GRDDRSSAPREDR
+201 GRDDRGA
-214 GGYRG
+214 
-219 NSAPRDDRGGYRGRD
+219 SAPRDDRGGYRGRD
-234 DRSSAPRDD
+234 DRGGSAPRGD
-243 RGGYRGNSAPRDDR
+243 RRDD
-257 GGYRGRDDRS
+257 RGRDDR
-267 AAPREDRGGYR
+267 
-278 GRDDRSS
+278 RS
-285 APRDDRG
+285 
-292 GYRGRDDRSSAPR
+292 
-305 DDRGGYRGRDDRSS
+305 
-319 APRDDRGGYRGRDDR
+319 
-334 SSAPRDDRSS
+334 
-344 APRDNRD
+344 
-351 NREDRRGPDGQQSR
+351 PDGQQSR

-379 VRNSDRNGKGSSAA
+379 VRNSDR
-393 NGNGRT
+393 T
-399 TPKPSGER
+399 TPKPSGQR
-407 DSHGNPVEGT
+407 DDRGNPAEGT
-417 PERPIIEE
+417 PERPIIED
-425 WDAADGTAPA
+425 WDAADGTAPT

-470 RVTVNGQVV
+470 RVTVNGEVV

-484 RVDPATDAISV
+484 RVDPERDAISV

-544 GRLDTET
+544 GRLDAET

-677 LSTVRDAKPSGRDDR
+677 LSTVRDAKPSARDDR
-692 DIALDE
+692 DVALDQD
-698 DDEWEDETAD
+698 DDEYEDESAD

>member
-28 PGRSAPGR
+28 SGRPAGGR
-36 GGTGSSAGGRSGGYG
+36 GGAGSSAGGRSGGYG

-71 SRDDRGGYRGNSAPR
+71 SRDDRGGYRGASAPRDDRGGYRGRDDRSGGGDRGGYRGNSAPRDDRGGYRGRDDRGASAPRDDRGGDRGGYRGNSAPRDDRGGYRGRDDRSGGGDRGGYRGNSAPRDDRGGYRGRDDRGASAPRDDRGGYRGSAPRDDRGGYRGRDDRGSSAPRDDRGGYRGRDDRGASAPRDDRGGYRGRDDRSGGGDRGGYRGNSAPR

-122 RGGYRGNSAPRDDR
+122 RGGYRG
-136 GGYRGRDDRS
+136 
-146 AAPRDDRGGYRGRDD
+146 RDD

-175 GNSAPRD
+175 GRD
-182 DRGGYRGNSAP
+182 DRG
-193 RDDRGGYR
+193 
-201 GRDDRSSAPREDR
+201 
-214 GGYRG
+214 
-219 NSAPRDDRGGYRGRD
+219 
-234 DRSSAPRDD
+234 SSAPRDD
-243 RGGYRGNSAPRDDR
+243 RRT
-257 GGYRGRDDRS
+257 
-267 AAPREDRGGYR
+267 
-278 GRDDRSS
+278 
-285 APRDDRG
+285 
-292 GYRGRDDRSSAPR
+292 
-305 DDRGGYRGRDDRSS
+305 
-319 APRDDRGGYRGRDDR
+319 
-334 SSAPRDDRSS
+334 
-344 APRDNRD
+344 
-351 NREDRRGPDGQQSR
+351 PDGQQSR

-379 VRNSDRNGKGSSAA
+379 VRNSDR
-393 NGNGRT
+393 T
-399 TPKPSGER
+399 TPKPSGQR
-407 DSHGNPVEGT
+407 DDRGNPAEGT
-417 PERPIIEE
+417 PERPIIED

-435 GAEPGLQA
+435 GAEPSLQA

-470 RVTVNGQVV
+470 RVTVNGEVV

-484 RVDPATDAISV
+484 RVDPEKDAISV

-677 LSTVRDAKPSGRDDR
+677 LSTVRDAKPSARDDR
-692 DIALDE
+692 DVALDQD
-698 DDEWEDETAD
+698 DDEYEDESAD

>member
-28 PGRSAPGR
+28 SGRPAGGR
-36 GGTGSSAGGRSGGYG
+36 GGAGSSAGGRSGGYG

-63 DDRRGGYP
+63 DRGGDRGGYRGASAP
-71 SRDDRGGYRGNSAPR
+71 RDDRGGYRGRDDRAGGGDRGGYRGNSAPR

-91 YRGRDDRSSAPRDDR
+91 YRGRDDRGASAPRDDRGGDRGGYRGASAPRDDRGGYRGRDDRSGGGDRGGYRGNSAPRDDRGGYRGRDDRGASAPRDDRGGYRGRDDRGASAPRDDRGGYRGRDDRGSSAPRDDR
-106 GGYRGRDDRSS
+106 GGYRGRDDRGAAAPRDDRGGYRGRDDRGAS
-117 APRDD
+117 APRDDRGGYRGRDDRAGGGD

-161 RGASAPRDDRGGYR
+161 R
-175 GNSAPRD
+175 
-182 DRGGYRGNSAP
+182 
-193 RDDRGGYR
+193 
-201 GRDDRSSAPREDR
+201 
-214 GGYRG
+214 
-219 NSAPRDDRGGYRGRD
+219 
-234 DRSSAPRDD
+234 
-243 RGGYRGNSAPRDDR
+243 
-257 GGYRGRDDRS
+257 
-267 AAPREDRGGYR
+267 
-278 GRDDRSS
+278 SS

-292 GYRGRDDRSSAPR
+292 GYRGRDDRGSSAPR
-305 DDRGGYRGRDDRSS
+305 DDRRDDR
-319 APRDDRGGYRGRDDR
+319 RT
-334 SSAPRDDRSS
+334 
-344 APRDNRD
+344 
-351 NREDRRGPDGQQSR
+351 PDGQQSR

-379 VRNSDRNGKGSSAA
+379 VRNSDR
-393 NGNGRT
+393 T
-399 TPKPSGER
+399 TPKPSGQR
-407 DSHGNPVEGT
+407 DDRGNPAEGT
-417 PERPIIEE
+417 PERPIIED
-425 WDAADGTAPA
+425 WDAADGTVPA
-435 GAEPGLQA
+435 GAEPSLQA

-470 RVTVNGQVV
+470 RVTVNGEVV

-484 RVDPATDAISV
+484 RVDPEKDAISV

-544 GRLDTET
+544 GRLDAET

-677 LSTVRDAKPSGRDDR
+677 LSTVRDAKPSARDDR
-692 DIALDE
+692 DVALDQD
-698 DDEWEDETAD
+698 DDEYEDESAD

>member
-28 PGRSAPGR
+28 SGRPAGGR
-36 GGTGSSAGGRSGGYG
+36 GGAGSSAGGRSGGYG

-71 SRDDRGGYRGNSAPR
+71 SRDDRGGERGGYRGASGPRDDRGGYRGRDDRAGGGDRGGYRGNSAPRDDRGGDRGGYRGASAPRDDRGGYRGRDDRSGGGDRGGYRGRDDRGSSAPRDDRGGYRGRDDRGASAPRDDRGGYRGSAPRDDRGGYRGRDDRGSSAPRDDRGGYRGNSAPRDDRGGYRGRDDRGAPAPRDDRGGYRGRDDRSGGGDRGGYRGNSAPRDDRGGYRGREDRGASAPR

-106 GGYRGRDDRSS
+106 GGYRGRDDRGSS

-122 RGGYRGNSAPRDDR
+122 RRDDR
-136 GGYRGRDDRS
+136 RT
-146 AAPRDDRGGYRGRDD
+146 
-161 RGASAPRDDRGGYR
+161 
-175 GNSAPRD
+175 
-182 DRGGYRGNSAP
+182 
-193 RDDRGGYR
+193 
-201 GRDDRSSAPREDR
+201 
-214 GGYRG
+214 
-219 NSAPRDDRGGYRGRD
+219 
-234 DRSSAPRDD
+234 
-243 RGGYRGNSAPRDDR
+243 
-257 GGYRGRDDRS
+257 
-267 AAPREDRGGYR
+267 
-278 GRDDRSS
+278 
-285 APRDDRG
+285 
-292 GYRGRDDRSSAPR
+292 
-305 DDRGGYRGRDDRSS
+305 
-319 APRDDRGGYRGRDDR
+319 
-334 SSAPRDDRSS
+334 
-344 APRDNRD
+344 
-351 NREDRRGPDGQQSR
+351 PDGQQSR

-379 VRNSDRNGKGSSAA
+379 VRNSDR
-393 NGNGRT
+393 T
-399 TPKPSGER
+399 TPKPSGQR
-407 DSHGNPVEGT
+407 DDRGNPAEGT
-417 PERPIIEE
+417 PERPIIED

-435 GAEPGLQA
+435 GAEPSLQA

-470 RVTVNGQVV
+470 RVTVNGEVV

-484 RVDPATDAISV
+484 RVDPEKDAISV

-677 LSTVRDAKPSGRDDR
+677 LSTVRDAKPSARDDR
-692 DIALDE
+692 DVALDQD
-698 DDEWEDETAD
+698 DDEYEDESAD

>member
-28 PGRSAPGR
+28 SGRPAGGR
-36 GGTGSSAGGRSGGYG
+36 GGAGSSAGGRSGGYG

-71 SRDDRGGYRGNSAPR
+71 SRDDRGGDRGGYRGASAPRDDRGGYRGRDDRSGGGDRGGYRGNSAPR

-91 YRGRDDRSSAPRDDR
+91 YRGRDDRGASAPRDDR
-106 GGYRGRDDRSS
+106 GG
-117 APRDD
+117 D

-146 AAPRDDRGGYRGRDD
+146 GGGDRGGYRGTSAPRDDRGGYRGRDD

-175 GNSAPRD
+175 GSTPRDDRGGYRGSAPRD
-182 DRGGYRGNSAP
+182 DRGGYRGRDDRGSSAPRDDRGGYRGRDDRGASAP

-201 GRDDRSSAPREDR
+201 GRDDRSGGGDR

-219 NSAPRDDRGGYRGRD
+219 T
-234 DRSSAPRDD
+234 
-243 RGGYRGNSAPRDDR
+243 
-257 GGYRGRDDRS
+257 
-267 AAPREDRGGYR
+267 
-278 GRDDRSS
+278 S

-334 SSAPRDDRSS
+334 GASAPRDDRGGYRGRDDRGSSAPRDDR
-344 APRDNRD
+344 RT
-351 NREDRRGPDGQQSR
+351 PDGQQSR

-379 VRNSDRNGKGSSAA
+379 VRNSDR
-393 NGNGRT
+393 T
-399 TPKPSGER
+399 TPKPSGQR
-407 DSHGNPVEGT
+407 DDRGNPAEGT
-417 PERPIIEE
+417 PERPIIED

-435 GAEPGLQA
+435 GAGPGLQA

-470 RVTVNGQVV
+470 RVTVNGEVV

-484 RVDPATDAISV
+484 RVDPEKDAISV

-677 LSTVRDAKPSGRDDR
+677 LSTVRDAKPSARDDR
-692 DIALDE
+692 DVALDQD
-698 DDEWEDETAD
+698 DDEYEDESAD

>member
-28 PGRSAPGR
+28 SGRPAGGR
-36 GGTGSSAGGRSGGYG
+36 GGAGSSAGGRSGGYG

-71 SRDDRGGYRGNSAPR
+71 SRDDRGGERGGYRGASAPRDDRGGYRGRDDRAGGGDRGGYRGNSAPR

-91 YRGRDDRSSAPRDDR
+91 YRGRDDRGASAPRDDRGGDRGGYRGASAPRDDR
-106 GGYRGRDDRSS
+106 GGYRGRDDRAGGGDRGGFRGNSAPRDDRGGYRGRDDRGASAPRDDRGGYRGSAPRDDRGGYRGRDDRGTS

-136 GGYRGRDDRS
+136 GGYRGRDDRG
-146 AAPRDDRGGYRGRDD
+146 AP
-161 RGASAPRDDRGGYR
+161 
-175 GNSAPRD
+175 
-182 DRGGYRGNSAP
+182 AP

-201 GRDDRSSAPREDR
+201 GRDDRS
-214 GGYRG
+214 GGG
-219 NSAPRDDRGGYRGRD
+219 DRGGYRGRD
-234 DRSSAPRDD
+234 DR
-243 RGGYRGNSAPRDDR
+243 G
-257 GGYRGRDDRS
+257 
-267 AAPREDRGGYR
+267 
-278 GRDDRSS
+278 SS

-292 GYRGRDDRSSAPR
+292 GYRGRDDRGSSAPR
-305 DDRGGYRGRDDRSS
+305 DDRGGYRGRDDRGSS

-334 SSAPRDDRSS
+334 GSSAPRDDR
-344 APRDNRD
+344 RD
-351 NREDRRGPDGQQSR
+351 DRRTPDGQQSR

-379 VRNSDRNGKGSSAA
+379 VRNSDR
-393 NGNGRT
+393 T
-399 TPKPSGER
+399 TPKPSGQR
-407 DSHGNPVEGT
+407 DDRGNPAEGT
-417 PERPIIEE
+417 PERPIIED

-435 GAEPGLQA
+435 GAEPSLQA

-470 RVTVNGQVV
+470 RVTVNGEVV
-479 DALGR
+479 NALGR
-484 RVDPATDAISV
+484 RVDPEKDAISV

-677 LSTVRDAKPSGRDDR
+677 LSTVRDAKPSARDDR
-692 DIALDE
+692 DVALDQD
-698 DDEWEDETAD
+698 DDEYEDESAD

>member
-28 PGRSAPGR
+28 SGRPAGGR
-36 GGTGSSAGGRSGGYG
+36 GGAGSGAGGRSGGYG

-71 SRDDRGGYRGNSAPR
+71 SRDDRGGYRGASAPRDDRGGDRGGYRGASAPRDDRGGYRGASAPRDDRGGDRGGYRGASAPR

-91 YRGRDDRSSAPRDDR
+91 YRGRDDRSGGGDRGGYRGASAPRDDRGGHRGRDDRGASGPREDR
-106 GGYRGRDDRSS
+106 GGYRGRDDRSGGG
-117 APRDD
+117 D
-122 RGGYRGNSAPRDDR
+122 RGGYRGNS
-136 GGYRGRDDRS
+136 
-146 AAPRDDRGGYRGRDD
+146 APRDDRGGYRGRDD

-182 DRGGYRGNSAP
+182 DRGGSRGRDDRGSSAP

-201 GRDDRSSAPREDR
+201 GRDDRGAPAPRDDRGGYRGRDDRSGGGDR

-234 DRSSAPRDD
+234 DRGA
-243 RGGYRGNSAPRDDR
+243 SAPRDDR
-257 GGYRGRDDRS
+257 GGYRGRDDRT
-267 AAPREDRGGYR
+267 
-278 GRDDRSS
+278 SS
-285 APRDDRG
+285 APRDDRRDD
-292 GYRGRDDRSSAPR
+292 RGRDDRR
-305 DDRGGYRGRDDRSS
+305 T
-319 APRDDRGGYRGRDDR
+319 
-334 SSAPRDDRSS
+334 
-344 APRDNRD
+344 
-351 NREDRRGPDGQQSR
+351 PDGQQSR

-379 VRNSDRNGKGSSAA
+379 VRNSDR
-393 NGNGRT
+393 T
-399 TPKPSGER
+399 TPKPSGQR
-407 DSHGNPVEGT
+407 DDRGNPAEGT
-417 PERPIIEE
+417 PERPIIED

-470 RVTVNGQVV
+470 RVTVNGEVV

-484 RVDPATDAISV
+484 RVDPEKDAISV

-544 GRLDTET
+544 GRLDAET

-677 LSTVRDAKPSGRDDR
+677 LSTVRDAKPSARDDR
-692 DIALDE
+692 DVALDQD
-698 DDEWEDETAD
+698 DDEYEDESAD

>member
-1 MAGFDDRGRGAPRD
+1 M
-15 RDDRNGRSGGPDR
+15 
-28 PGRSAPGR
+28 
-36 GGTGSSAGGRSGGYG
+36 
-51 RDDRGGARPPRD
+51 
-63 DDRRGGYP
+63 
-71 SRDDRGGYRGNSAPR
+71 
-86 DDRGG
+86 
-91 YRGRDDRSSAPRDDR
+91 
-106 GGYRGRDDRSS
+106 
-117 APRDD
+117 
-122 RGGYRGNSAPRDDR
+122 
-136 GGYRGRDDRS
+136 
-146 AAPRDDRGGYRGRDD
+146 
-161 RGASAPRDDRGGYR
+161 
-175 GNSAPRD
+175 
-182 DRGGYRGNSAP
+182 
-193 RDDRGGYR
+193 
-201 GRDDRSSAPREDR
+201 
-214 GGYRG
+214 
-219 NSAPRDDRGGYRGRD
+219 
-234 DRSSAPRDD
+234 
-243 RGGYRGNSAPRDDR
+243 
-257 GGYRGRDDRS
+257 
-267 AAPREDRGGYR
+267 
-278 GRDDRSS
+278 
-285 APRDDRG
+285 
-292 GYRGRDDRSSAPR
+292 
-305 DDRGGYRGRDDRSS
+305 
-319 APRDDRGGYRGRDDR
+319 
-334 SSAPRDDRSS
+334 
-344 APRDNRD
+344 
-351 NREDRRGPDGQQSR
+351 
-365 VWHNGRRYVGGTTS
+365 WHNGRRYVGGTTS
-379 VRNSDRNGKGSSAA
+379 VRNSDRPGKSSNAA
-393 NGNGRT
+393 NGRT

-407 DSHGNPVEGT
+407 DSNGIPVEGT
-417 PERPIIEE
+417 PERPIIED
-425 WDAADGTAPA
+425 WDAADGTATA

-677 LSTVRDAKPSGRDDR
+677 LGTVRDAKPSARDDR
-692 DIALDE
+692 DVALDQGE
-698 DDEWEDETAD
+698 DDEWDDETAD

>member
-28 PGRSAPGR
+28 SGRPAGGR
-36 GGTGSSAGGRSGGYG
+36 GGAGSSAGGRSGGYG

-71 SRDDRGGYRGNSAPR
+71 SRDDRGGERGGYRGASAPRDDRGGYRGRDDRSGGGDRGGYRGNSAPRDDRGGYRGRDDRGGSAPRDDRGGDRGGYRGNSAPR

-91 YRGRDDRSSAPRDDR
+91 YRGRDDRSGGGDRGGYRGNSAPRDDR
-106 GGYRGRDDRSS
+106 GGYRGRDDRGASAPRDDRGGYRGSAPRDDRGGYRGRDDRGSS

-136 GGYRGRDDRS
+136 GGYRGRDDRGSS
-146 AAPRDDRGGYRGRDD
+146 APRDERGGYRGRDDRSGGGDRGGYRGNSAPRDDRGGYRGRDD

-175 GNSAPRD
+175 GRD
-182 DRGGYRGNSAP
+182 DRGASAP

-201 GRDDRSSAPREDR
+201 GRDDRGSSAPRGDR
-214 GGYRG
+214 
-219 NSAPRDDRGGYRGRD
+219 RDDRGRD
-234 DRSSAPRDD
+234 DRRT
-243 RGGYRGNSAPRDDR
+243 
-257 GGYRGRDDRS
+257 
-267 AAPREDRGGYR
+267 
-278 GRDDRSS
+278 
-285 APRDDRG
+285 
-292 GYRGRDDRSSAPR
+292 
-305 DDRGGYRGRDDRSS
+305 
-319 APRDDRGGYRGRDDR
+319 
-334 SSAPRDDRSS
+334 
-344 APRDNRD
+344 
-351 NREDRRGPDGQQSR
+351 PDGQQSR

-379 VRNSDRNGKGSSAA
+379 VRNSDR
-393 NGNGRT
+393 T
-399 TPKPSGER
+399 TPKPSGQR
-407 DSHGNPVEGT
+407 DDRGNPAEGT
-417 PERPIIEE
+417 PERPIIED

-435 GAEPGLQA
+435 GAEPSLQA

-470 RVTVNGQVV
+470 RVTVNGEVV

-484 RVDPATDAISV
+484 RVDPEKDAISV

-677 LSTVRDAKPSGRDDR
+677 LSTVRDAKPSARDDR
-692 DIALDE
+692 DDALDQD
-698 DDEWEDETAD
+698 DDEYEDESAD